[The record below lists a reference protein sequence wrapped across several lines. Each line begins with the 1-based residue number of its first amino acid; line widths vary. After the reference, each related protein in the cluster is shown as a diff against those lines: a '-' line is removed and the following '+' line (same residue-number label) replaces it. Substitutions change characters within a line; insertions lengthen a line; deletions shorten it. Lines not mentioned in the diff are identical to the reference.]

1 MERALK
7 QFEGLR
13 SYFLSESCEQ
23 ARFIRLQN
31 VFGKPISEVYL
42 LFYQAVFPVFNSFN
56 KFLQRE
62 DPCIHLVHDQCM
74 SLLKKVI
81 GKFIKIDVIRDAS
94 SYVDVDLDT
103 SNQLA
108 DANLFIGFITRQKL
122 LKLEREGDVSSSE
135 TRKFLR
141 VYGSFMNVLLITLS
155 QNFPLMMTS

>member
-31 VFGKPISEVYL
+31 VFGKPVICEVYL
-42 LFYQAVFPVFNSFN
+42 LFYQAIPVFNSFN

-74 SLLKKVI
+74 SLLKELI
-81 GKFIKIDVIRDAS
+81 GKFIKINIIRAAS
-94 SYVDVDLDT
+94 SC
-103 SNQLA
+103 
-108 DANLFIGFITRQKL
+108 
-122 LKLEREGDVSSSE
+122 
-135 TRKFLR
+135 
-141 VYGSFMNVLLITLS
+141 
-155 QNFPLMMTS
+155 